1 MNILLLNYNYY
12 PYAWG
17 GSEVYVHNWAKFL
30 VSQGHSVTVLAA
42 VPIKKQEN
50 IVFRD
55 NTLQVCFYEYEGI
68 KVLGASLFNETTEEI
83 YSKYNPFWVQSW
95 QQFFS
100 QLLPHQNFAWLHYN
114 GYTGLISTAL
124 AEGLHAA
131 QRQLHLA
138 TAKVMTSYHTPISC
152 PNGKLLYHQTTACSI
167 TPTVSTCA
175 SCVVN
180 SVYHIPSF
188 LGAVWAVLPAVS
200 HQKLPTPFQMK
211 HFVAQ
216 SLQSFHRLNAITQ
229 HWLVMSEEISQ
240 VIQRMGVDS
249 QKISMVRHGIHP
261 DFIPEKPINKP
272 TNKIIFA
279 YMGRFETIKGVH
291 TLLQAWL
298 GLSKNSHHLPVELL
312 MIGELQSQ
320 NTVIQ
325 AWIDKAKRNES
336 VRFLGNQK
344 REQIIEILHEVHCVI
359 IPSEWVEIG
368 PLVLHEAIASGA
380 NIIASDIGG
389 TKELANYY
397 NEGCTTFAQGNVE
410 DLQNKIRNFV
420 YQPIS
425 PKVQTQTTHY
435 KKIYQIITE
444 KL

>member
-42 VPIKKQEN
+42 VPTEKQIN

-55 NTLQVCFYEYEGI
+55 NILQVCFYEYESI
-68 KVLGASLFNETTEEI
+68 KILGASLLNETTEEI
-83 YSKYNPFWVQSW
+83 YSKYNPSWVQSW
-95 QQFFS
+95 QHFFS
-100 QLLPHQNFAWLHYN
+100 QIIPHQNFDWLHYN
-114 GYTGLISTAL
+114 GHTGLISTAL
-124 AEGLHAA
+124 AEGLQAA
-131 QRQLHLA
+131 QRQAQLP
-138 TAKVMTSYHTPISC
+138 TAKVIASYHTPISC
-152 PNGKLLYHQTTACSI
+152 PNGKLLFHQTTACSI
-167 TPTVSTCA
+167 TPTVSTCT

-180 SVYHIPSF
+180 SLYNVPHF
-188 LGAVWAVLPAVS
+188 LGMIWSNMPTLSYP
-200 HQKLPTPFQMK
+200 KLPTPLKMK
-211 HFVAQ
+211 FFVEK
-216 SLQSFHRLNAITQ
+216 SLQSFHRLNALTQ

-240 VIQRMGVDS
+240 AIQRMGVDR

-261 DFIPEKPINKP
+261 DFILNKPIQKP
-272 TNKIIFA
+272 TNKITFA

-298 GLSKNSHHLPVELL
+298 NLPKKANILPMELL

-325 AWIDKAKRNES
+325 EWLNKAQADES
-336 VRFLGNQK
+336 IRFLGSQK
-344 REQIIEILHEVHCVI
+344 REKIIEILQEVHCVI

-397 NEGCTTFAQGNVE
+397 GEGCTTFAQGNVT

-420 YQPIS
+420 YQPIA
-425 PKVQTQTTHY
+425 PKVQTQTEHY
-435 KKIYQIITE
+435 EKIYQIIRNQ
-444 KL
+444 L

>member
-12 PYAWG
+12 PHAWG

-42 VPIKKQEN
+42 VPIEKQIN

-55 NTLQVCFYEYEGI
+55 NNLQIYFYEYEGI
-68 KVLGASLFNETTEEI
+68 KVLGASLLNETTEEI
-83 YSKYNPFWVQSW
+83 YSKYNPSWVQSW
-95 QQFFS
+95 QHFFS
-100 QLLPHQNFAWLHYN
+100 QIIPHQNFDWVHYN

-124 AEGLHAA
+124 AEGLQAA
-131 QRQLHLA
+131 QQQAQLPK
-138 TAKVMTSYHTPISC
+138 AKVIASYHTPISC
-152 PNGKLLYHQTTACSI
+152 PNGKLLFHQTTACSI
-167 TPTVSTCA
+167 TPTVTACT

-180 SVYHIPSF
+180 SLYNVPRF
-188 LGAVWAVLPAVS
+188 LGTIWANLPTLS
-200 HQKLPTPFQMK
+200 YPKLPTPLKMK
-211 HFVAQ
+211 FFVEN
-216 SLQSFHRLNAITQ
+216 SLQSFHRLNALTQ

-240 VIQRMGVDS
+240 TIQRMGVDR
-249 QKISMVRHGIHP
+249 QIISLVRHGIHP
-261 DFIPEKPINKP
+261 DFIPKKPIQKP
-272 TNKIIFA
+272 TNKITFA

-298 GLSKNSHHLPVELL
+298 GLPKNTNNLPTELL

-320 NTVIQ
+320 NTFIQ
-325 AWIDKAKRNES
+325 KWAEKAKADS
-336 VRFLGNQK
+336 SIRFLGNQK
-344 REQIIEILHEVHCVI
+344 REEIIEILQEVHCVI

-397 NEGCTTFAQGNVE
+397 GEGCTTFAQGNVI

-420 YQPIS
+420 YQPIA
-425 PKVQTQTTHY
+425 PKVQTQTEHY
-435 KKIYQIITE
+435 EKIYQIITTQ
-444 KL
+444 L